1 MWELKIIV
9 RMRWCYSAKYPFDV
23 TLAIYLITVPV
34 PMAGSGPNPEHGENT
49 IMETWKNSD
58 KSNHIATAVD
68 IASKLGLLVI
78 LVLWCFH
85 ILSPFIMILLW
96 GIIIAVSIY
105 PLFTKLAGV
114 LGNRFKLSAV
124 LLTLILI
131 LAILLPTAILTESLV
146 GGVHLM
152 VEKVNSGLNVP
163 DPPDGVGQWPIIG
176 RSVERAWRLAAENL
190 ELALLRFEPQL
201 KSLSVWMLNAAVG
214 SGLVVLQFLASI
226 IVAGII
232 LPNSERGGQKALRLF
247 AQLAGERGDK
257 FANITVIT
265 LRNVA
270 RGILGVAFIQALL
283 TGIGCAIAGVPAAG
297 LWAFLCIFFAII
309 QIGIFPVTIPIII
322 YMFYQA
328 DTITAV
334 FLAVWLG
341 VITISDNFL
350 KPILLG
356 KGAPAPMLVIF
367 LGAIGGF
374 ITMGF
379 IGLFIGA
386 VVLSVGYM
394 LFVTWMAGTDE

>member
-1 MWELKIIV
+1 
-9 RMRWCYSAKYPFDV
+9 
-23 TLAIYLITVPV
+23 
-34 PMAGSGPNPEHGENT
+34 
-49 IMETWKNSD
+49 MEAWKNNV
-58 KSNHIATAVD
+58 KNNHIAVAVD
-68 IASKLGLLVI
+68 IALKLGLLVI
-78 LVLWCFH
+78 LIFWCFH
-85 ILSPFIMILLW
+85 ILSPFVTIILW
-96 GIIIAVSIY
+96 GIIIAISVY
-105 PLFTKLAGV
+105 PLFIRLSRA
-114 LGNRFKLSAV
+114 LGDRIKMSAV
-124 LLTLILI
+124 ILTLFLI
-131 LAILLPTAILTESLV
+131 SAILMPTAILTGSLV
-146 GGVHLM
+146 DGVHLM
-152 VEKVNSGLNVP
+152 VENIESGITIPN
-163 DPPDGVGQWPIIG
+163 PPEGVGQWPIIG
-176 RSVERAWRLAAENL
+176 RSVESTWKLASQNFKE
-190 ELALLRFEPQL
+190 ALLRFEPQI
-201 KSLSVWMLNAAVG
+201 KSFSVWLLDAAVG
-214 SGLVVLQFLASI
+214 SGLMVLKFLASI

-232 LPNSERGGQKALRLF
+232 LPNSEREGQKAHDF
-247 AQLAGERGDK
+247 FTHMAGERGDE
-257 FANITVIT
+257 FAHITVVT

-283 TGIGCAIAGVPAAG
+283 TGIGCAVAGVPAAG

-334 FLAVWLG
+334 ILAIWLG

-394 LFVTWMAGTDE
+394 LFVTWLARTDE